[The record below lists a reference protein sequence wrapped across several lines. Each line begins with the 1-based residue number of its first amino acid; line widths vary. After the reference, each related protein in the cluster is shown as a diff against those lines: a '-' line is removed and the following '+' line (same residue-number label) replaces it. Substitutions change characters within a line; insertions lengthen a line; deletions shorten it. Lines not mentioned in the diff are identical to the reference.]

1 MADPLQ
7 FPSQCWAG
15 LMASNK
21 WVRVNMSVLIWD
33 KSPDSRPRVP
43 FRREHVGVVDVTSYR
58 PATLHPPTFL
68 KSDN

>member
-1 MADPLQ
+1 
-7 FPSQCWAG
+7 
-15 LMASNK
+15 MASNK